1 MAQIETE
8 SNSLY
13 LATECEANDT
23 KCLAYGLRVSSSL
36 AIYPTD
42 TQKRQRWQL
51 PTQVYCDKMQRHN
64 PTKLCTVLSE
74 SPACVMSFHN
84 QTVQHARQLVECV
97 NTN

>member
-1 MAQIETE
+1 MGYV
-8 SNSLY
+8 Y
-13 LATECEANDT
+13 LQAWQFIQLIH
-23 KCLAYGLRVSSSL
+23 K
-36 AIYPTD
+36 
-42 TQKRQRWQL
+42 KRQRWQL

>member
-23 KCLAYGLRVSSSL
+23 KCLAYGLHVSSSL

-42 TQKRQRWQL
+42 TQKKTAL
-51 PTQVYCDKMQRHN
+51 AIAHTG
-64 PTKLCTVLSE
+64 VL
-74 SPACVMSFHN
+74 
-84 QTVQHARQLVECV
+84 
-97 NTN
+97 